1 MYCPYCHSSQI
12 KVIDSRHIDQDNSI
26 KRRRECL
33 DCGRRFS
40 SYEIIQDA
48 TLVVIKKDNT
58 REFFDKNKVLQGIM
72 RSCRKRPVLTQQ
84 MEDIVNEVE
93 RELLVKYDKEV
104 PSKEIGELVTRKL
117 KDLDI
122 VSYVRFAS
130 VYKEFQDLNS
140 FFEELNKIK
149 KEEDEKQGKEEKQD
163 QP

>member
-40 SYEIIQDA
+40 SYETIQDA

-72 RSCRKRPVLTQQ
+72 RSCRKRPVSTQQ

-104 PSKEIGELVTRKL
+104 PSKDIGELVTRKL

-149 KEEDEKQGKEEKQD
+149 KEEDEKQGKEEK
-163 QP
+163 

>member
-149 KEEDEKQGKEEKQD
+149 KEEDEKQGKEEK
-163 QP
+163 

>member
-72 RSCRKRPVLTQQ
+72 RSCRKRPVSTQQ